1 MMPFTLYNDY
11 EIQSVTIP
19 LTSGRW
25 QVEVRVF
32 SYDGCQV
39 GVQFLPMPDDFA
51 TVAEAL
57 QAGMMFGRQQIDVL
71 GTSKTMPE
79 DRP

>member
-1 MMPFTLYNDY
+1 MPFTLYKEY

-19 LTSGRW
+19 LASDQW

-32 SYDGCQV
+32 SSDGCQV
-39 GVQFLPMPDDFA
+39 GVQFLPLPEDFA
-51 TVAEAL
+51 TAAEAL
-57 QAGMMFGRQQIDVL
+57 QAGMAYGRRQVDAL
-71 GTSKTMPE
+71 GTPKAPPP